1 MWPAGRRTER
11 APSESVSLE
20 MTTTEQSQRPAAVE
34 RLLEA
39 AAEAFADKGF
49 HATTT
54 RDIAAR
60 AGMSPAAVYV
70 HFASKEEL
78 LNELSLVGH
87 RAALDIVVT
96 ATVRGSGAPAA
107 QLQAVVS
114 DFASWHARHRRT
126 ARVVQYELGAL
137 TEQHRAVID
146 GLRRQIQARMRELLE
161 AGVRAG
167 DFVVPDVPGTALAL
181 LSLAVDVARWY
192 RPEGPRSPDDIGAL
206 YADLALRM
214 VTAR

>member
-1 MWPAGRRTER
+1 
-11 APSESVSLE
+11 
-20 MTTTEQSQRPAAVE
+20 MTATEQGQRSAAVE

-60 AGMSPAAVYV
+60 VGMSPAAVYV

-78 LNELSLVGH
+78 LYELSLVGH
-87 RAALDIVVT
+87 RSALEVVISAAD
-96 ATVRGSGAPAA
+96 RSPGEPAA
-107 QLQAVVS
+107 QLQSVVA
-114 DFASWHARHRRT
+114 DFAAWHARHRRT
-126 ARVVQYELGAL
+126 ARVVQYELAAL
-137 TEQHRAVID
+137 TETHRSTIA
-146 GLRRQIQARMRELLE
+146 GLRREIQTRVRVILDEGVA
-161 AGVRAG
+161 AGS
-167 DFVVPDVPGTALAL
+167 FVVPDVAGTALAL
-181 LSLAVDVARWY
+181 LSLVVDVARWY

-214 VTAR
+214 VTARPL

>member
-1 MWPAGRRTER
+1 MAPADRGTE
-11 APSESVSLE
+11 AAVLGTDVAVTAAEPGP
-20 MTTTEQSQRPAAVE
+20 RPAAVE
-34 RLLEA
+34 RLLDAASEA
-39 AAEAFADKGF
+39 VADKGF

-78 LNELSLVGH
+78 LYELSLVGH
-87 RAALDIVVT
+87 RAALAIVV
-96 ATVRGSGAPAA
+96 GAAGRSPGDPAA

-126 ARVVQYELGAL
+126 ARVVQYELAAL
-137 TEQHRAVID
+137 TRGHRTVID
-146 GLRRQIQARMRELLE
+146 GLRREIQARMRDLLA
-161 AGVRAG
+161 AGVASG
-167 DFVVPDVPGTALAL
+167 AFVVPDVRGTALAL
-181 LSLAVDVARWY
+181 LSLSVDVARWY
-192 RPEGPRSPDDIGAL
+192 RPEGPRSPDDIGRL

>member
-1 MWPAGRRTER
+1 
-11 APSESVSLE
+11 
-20 MTTTEQSQRPAAVE
+20 MTATEQGQRPAAVE

-60 AGMSPAAVYV
+60 VGLSPAAVYV

-78 LNELSLVGH
+78 LYELSLVGH
-87 RAALDIVVT
+87 QAALDIVVS
-96 ATVRGSGAPAA
+96 AAGREGDRAPSGR
-107 QLQAVVS
+107 LQAVVS

-126 ARVVQYELGAL
+126 ARVVQYELAAL
-137 TEQHRAVID
+137 TPEHRAVID
-146 GLRRQIQARMRELLE
+146 GLRRQIQDRMRELLD
-161 AGVRAG
+161 AGVAAG
-167 DFVVPDVPGTALAL
+167 EFVVPDVPGTALAL
-181 LSLAVDVARWY
+181 LSLVVDVARWY

>member
-1 MWPAGRRTER
+1 
-11 APSESVSLE
+11 
-20 MTTTEQSQRPAAVE
+20 MTTIEHAQRPAAVD
-34 RLLEA
+34 RLLDA
-39 AAEAFADKGF
+39 ASEAFADRGF

-78 LNELSLVGH
+78 LFELSLVGH
-87 RAALDIVVT
+87 RAALEVVT
-96 ATVRGSGAPAA
+96 IAMAESVEPAV
-107 QLQAVVS
+107 QLQAVVGA
-114 DFASWHARHRRT
+114 FAAWHAQHRRM
-126 ARVVQYELGAL
+126 ARVVQYELAAL
-137 TEQHRAVID
+137 TAEHRSAIRA
-146 GLRRQIQARMRELLE
+146 LRRDIQARMRGLLSVGV
-161 AGVRAG
+161 AGG

-181 LSLAVDVARWY
+181 LSLVVDVARWY
-192 RPEGPRSPDDIGAL
+192 RPEGERSPQDVGRL

>member
-1 MWPAGRRTER
+1 
-11 APSESVSLE
+11 
-20 MTTTEQSQRPAAVE
+20 MTTAERDSDRGSEQRPAAVQ
-34 RLLEA
+34 RLLSA
-39 AAEAFADKGF
+39 ASEAFADKGF

-78 LNELSLVGH
+78 LYELSLVGH
-87 RAALDIVVT
+87 QAALQIVSS
-96 ATVRGSGAPAA
+96 ASSGSGPALGTPGGA
-107 QLQAVVS
+107 GLGPSARLQQLVA

-126 ARVVQYELGAL
+126 ARVVQYELAAL
-137 TEQHRAVID
+137 TPAHRAVID
-146 GLRRQIQARMRELLE
+146 GLRRQIQDRMRALLE
-161 AGVRAG
+161 AGVATG
-167 DFVVPDVPGTALAL
+167 EFVVPDVPGTALAL

-192 RPEGPRSPDDIGAL
+192 RPEGLRSPDDIGAL

>member
-1 MWPAGRRTER
+1 
-11 APSESVSLE
+11 
-20 MTTTEQSQRPAAVE
+20 MTTVEPTQRPAAVA
-34 RLLEA
+34 RLLDA

-70 HFASKEEL
+70 HFAAKEEL
-78 LNELSLVGH
+78 LYELSLVGH
-87 RAALDIVVT
+87 RAALAIVT
-96 ATVRGSGAPAA
+96 GAEGRAPGDPAA
-107 QLQAVVS
+107 ALQAVVS

-137 TEQHRAVID
+137 STEHRAVID
-146 GLRRQIQARMRELLE
+146 GLRREIQTRMRDLLE
-161 AGVRAG
+161 TGVRA
-167 DFVVPDVPGTALAL
+167 DVFVVPDVPGTALAL

-192 RPEGPRSPDDIGAL
+192 RPAGPRSPDDIGAL

-214 VTAR
+214 VSRG

>member
-1 MWPAGRRTER
+1 
-11 APSESVSLE
+11 
-20 MTTTEQSQRPAAVE
+20 MTATEQGQRPAAVE

-39 AAEAFADKGF
+39 ASEAFADKGF

-60 AGMSPAAVYV
+60 VGLSPAAVYV

-78 LNELSLVGH
+78 LYELSLVGH
-87 RAALDIVVT
+87 QAALAIVVSAAGRAGT
-96 ATVRGSGAPAA
+96 APAER
-107 QLQAVVS
+107 LQAVVS

-126 ARVVQYELGAL
+126 ARVVQYELAAL
-137 TEQHRAVID
+137 TPEHRAVID
-146 GLRRQIQARMRELLE
+146 GLRRQIQDRMRELLE
-161 AGVRAG
+161 AGVAAG

-181 LSLAVDVARWY
+181 LSLVVDVARWY

>member
-1 MWPAGRRTER
+1 
-11 APSESVSLE
+11 
-20 MTTTEQSQRPAAVE
+20 MTATEQSQRPAAVA

-39 AAEAFADKGF
+39 ASEAFADKGF

-60 AGMSPAAVYV
+60 VGLSPAAVYV
-70 HFASKEEL
+70 HFTSKEEL
-78 LNELSLVGH
+78 LYELSLVGH
-87 RAALDIVVT
+87 RAALAIVVSAAGRERT
-96 ATVRGSGAPAA
+96 APSGR
-107 QLQAVVS
+107 LQAVVS

-126 ARVVQYELGAL
+126 ARVVQYELAAL
-137 TEQHRAVID
+137 TSEHRAVID
-146 GLRRQIQARMRELLE
+146 GLRRQIQDRMRELLD
-161 AGVRAG
+161 AGVATG
-167 DFVVPDVPGTALAL
+167 EFVVPDVPGTALAL
-181 LSLAVDVARWY
+181 LSLVVDVARWY

>member
-1 MWPAGRRTER
+1 
-11 APSESVSLE
+11 
-20 MTTTEQSQRPAAVE
+20 MTATEQSQRPAAVE

-39 AAEAFADKGF
+39 ASEAFADKGF

-60 AGMSPAAVYV
+60 VGLSPAAVYV

-78 LNELSLVGH
+78 LYQLSLVGH
-87 RAALDIVVT
+87 RAALAIVVS
-96 ATVRGSGAPAA
+96 AAGRAGIPPAGR
-107 QLQAVVS
+107 LQAVVS

-126 ARVVQYELGAL
+126 ARVVQYELAAL
-137 TEQHRAVID
+137 TPEHRAVID
-146 GLRRQIQARMRELLE
+146 GLRRQIQDRMRELLD
-161 AGVRAG
+161 AGVATG
-167 DFVVPDVPGTALAL
+167 EFVVPDVPGTALAL
-181 LSLAVDVARWY
+181 LSLVVDVARWY

>member
-1 MWPAGRRTER
+1 
-11 APSESVSLE
+11 
-20 MTTTEQSQRPAAVE
+20 MTATEQGQRPAAVA

-39 AAEAFADKGF
+39 ASEAFADKGF

-60 AGMSPAAVYV
+60 VGLSPAAVYV

-78 LNELSLVGH
+78 LYELSLVGH
-87 RAALDIVVT
+87 QAALAIVVS
-96 ATVRGSGAPAA
+96 AAARAGIPPAGR
-107 QLQAVVS
+107 LQAVVS

-126 ARVVQYELGAL
+126 ARVVQYELAAL
-137 TEQHRAVID
+137 TPEHRAVID
-146 GLRRQIQARMRELLE
+146 GLRRQIQDRMRELLE
-161 AGVRAG
+161 AGVATG
-167 DFVVPDVPGTALAL
+167 EFVVPDVPGTALAL
-181 LSLAVDVARWY
+181 LSLVVDVARWY